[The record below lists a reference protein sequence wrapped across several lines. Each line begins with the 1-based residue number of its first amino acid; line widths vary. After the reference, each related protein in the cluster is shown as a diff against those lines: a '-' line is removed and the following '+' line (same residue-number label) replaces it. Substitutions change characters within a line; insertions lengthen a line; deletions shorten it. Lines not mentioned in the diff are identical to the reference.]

1 MVRPRE
7 FDRDE
12 VLDRAL
18 RVFWEQGYAATSTDD
33 LLDAMQIGRQSLYN
47 AFGDKRKLYLEALL
61 RYSQR
66 NVSTHLTRL
75 KSAASPLVGIE
86 AVLAGLIDDGCDQQV
101 PGCMGVNAIC
111 EFGGRDPELNT
122 MREQLGPVL
131 DAALVERIREGQQ
144 GGEID
149 AELDASQAASYIQV
163 TMQGIQVA
171 ARAGIA
177 ADSLRGIARFAV
189 ERLRA

>member
-18 RVFWEQGYAATSTDD
+18 RVFWEQGYAATSTED
-33 LLDAMQIGRQSLYN
+33 LLGAMQIGRQSLYN
-47 AFGDKRKLYLEALL
+47 AFGDKRKLYLEALQ

-75 KSAASPLVGIE
+75 KGTASPLAGIE
-86 AVLAGLIDDGCDQQV
+86 AVLAGLIDDGGEQQV
-101 PGCMGVNAIC
+101 SGCMGVNAIC
-111 EFGGRDPELNT
+111 EFGGRDPELNA

-131 DAALVERIREGQQ
+131 DAALVARIREGQQ

-149 AELDASQAASYIQV
+149 AELDASQAASCIQV

-171 ARAGIA
+171 ARAGTT
-177 ADSLRGIARFAV
+177 ADRLHAIARFAV